1 MRWNRVVPA
10 AVAAA
15 AAFAI
20 AASPATARAPSAQAP
35 PQRPAEPA
43 APSARQV
50 PAPAAR
56 PQRPRP
62 LPASAPRL
70 VVIITVDQMRAD
82 YLERFKSQFTGG
94 FARMLRSGAD
104 FTDAYQDHA
113 MTETAVG
120 HATILSGRNP
130 ASHGIIRNSEGVYDP
145 DWPLVS
151 GRGPGASPERF
162 RGTTLFDWLAARSP
176 GSRMLSVSRKDRGAI
191 LPVGKAKQMVFW
203 YAGGQFT
210 TSYYYADSLPSWVQ
224 AVNARAVP
232 VRSAGRAWEPLLPA
246 DSYPEPDIAP
256 WENGGTNITFPHQM
270 PVDTAAAK
278 SAFLLTPWMDQLT
291 LDFVLAGVKATGL
304 GRGPA
309 PDILA
314 VSLSTTDAIGHTW
327 GPNSREIHDQIVRLD
342 RELGAFLDSLAR
354 LRDPRRTVVV
364 LTADHGVTPFSG
376 WARRNGVPLADNVT
390 FDSLLQATSNAL
402 LRRAGPGTWLGY
414 YGLGLVVMDRAGLT
428 ARGVDVDSVVGTLA
442 AALRANHAVQRVD
455 TPRSLA
461 AADTAQDAIARR
473 WRNAIPL
480 DIGAELMVTLKPK
493 YSEGPARNAEH
504 GQPSDD
510 DTHVPLLFWGAGIRA
525 GTFGQRVSVTDIAP
539 TLAHLLG
546 VEPTEP
552 VQGVVLSE
560 ALTRR

>member
-1 MRWNRVVPA
+1 MRWNRLISASLRVTTLL
-10 AVAAA
+10 AVT
-15 AAFAI
+15 
-20 AASPATARAPSAQAP
+20 ASQATARTPAVPVP
-35 PQRPAEPA
+35 HQRPAEPA
-43 APSARQV
+43 APAARQV
-50 PAPAAR
+50 PARAAR
-56 PQRPRP
+56 PQRSRP
-62 LPASAPRL
+62 LPVSAPRL
-70 VVIITVDQMRAD
+70 VVVITVDQMRAD
-82 YLERFKSQFTGG
+82 YLDRFKSQFTGG
-94 FARMLRSGAD
+94 FARMLRTGAD
-104 FTDAYQDHA
+104 FTEAYQDHA
-113 MTETAVG
+113 MAETAVG

-130 ASHGIIRNSEGVYDP
+130 ASHGIVSNSEGVNGS

-151 GRGPGASPERF
+151 GRGPGASPDRF

-176 GSRMLSVSRKDRGAI
+176 ASRMLSVSRKDRGAI
-191 LPVGKAKQMVFW
+191 LLVGKAKQMVFW

-210 TSYYYADSLPSWVQ
+210 TSYYYADSLPAWVQ
-224 AVNARAVP
+224 VVNARAVP
-232 VRSAGRAWEPLLPA
+232 VHSAGRAWEPLLPA
-246 DSYPEPDIAP
+246 DSYPEADGAP
-256 WENGGTNITFPHQM
+256 WENGGTDIAFPHRM
-270 PVDTAAAK
+270 PSDTTAAK

-291 LDFVLAGVKATGL
+291 LEFALAGVRATGL

-354 LRDPRRTVVV
+354 VRDPRRTVVV

-376 WARRNGVPLADNVT
+376 WARRNGFPLADNVT

-402 LRRAGPGTWLGY
+402 LQRAGAGTWLGY
-414 YGLGLVVMDRAGLT
+414 LGLGLVVMDRAGLT
-428 ARGVDVDSVVGTLA
+428 ARGVDVDSVVRTLA
-442 AALRANHAVQRVD
+442 DAMLSNHAVLRVD

-461 AADTAQDAIARR
+461 AADTSQDAIARR
-473 WRNAIPL
+473 WRNAVPP

-493 YSEGPARNAEH
+493 YSEGSPRSAEH

-525 GTFGQRVSVTDIAP
+525 GTYSQRVSVTDIAP
-539 TLAHLLG
+539 TLARLLG

-552 VQGVVLSE
+552 VQGVVLGE